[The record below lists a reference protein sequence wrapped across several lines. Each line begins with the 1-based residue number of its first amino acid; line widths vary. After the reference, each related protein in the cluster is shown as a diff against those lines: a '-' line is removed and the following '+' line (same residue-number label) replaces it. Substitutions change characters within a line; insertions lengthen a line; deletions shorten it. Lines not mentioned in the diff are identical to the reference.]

1 MLLRVAFRN
10 LWLHRL
16 RTGIVGGLLLL
27 GTFLVIVGGSIL
39 GAVHGGMER
48 SIVASIAGHLQVYSA
63 DAKDPLALFGQ
74 PGGVESDIGRIPSFK
89 PVKDALSSL
98 PNVRAVVPMG
108 SGMTLLFGGN
118 ALDQKLADLRQAV
131 RDGDEAQITA
141 KAAHV
146 REMVRTLAQD
156 MGHMDGVVETSS
168 EDQEHLAVLKRV
180 NTDAFWEAF
189 RRDPLPN
196 LELLENKIA
205 PLGTRGSVFFLR
217 YIGTDPQ
224 AFAKAFDLFQIVDG
238 QPIPPGQ
245 RGFLFSKR
253 FYERFIKNRVAHT
266 LDKLKEARDDEGK
279 RIATDEKLQT
289 SVAEMGRQYRT
300 ITLDLDTDG
309 AHHVRE
315 VLARELGDEA
325 GAPAAA
331 AGDENPNSPGAG
343 SSASPDQ
350 EDLGAL
356 VQRFL
361 AVDDANFDRRYK
373 LFYDEIA
380 PRITLYRYPVG
391 SSITLT
397 AMSRGGYPRSVRVKV
412 WGTYQFESLE
422 KSQLAGA
429 HHIMDLM
436 TFRQLY
442 GYATPEER
450 AEMDAMR
457 AEVGREVS
465 ADDAEAELFGGDAQL
480 VEDDG
485 AAGEGANNRGF
496 DEFAGTD
503 IAGRRAEALAE
514 QSKPYTQEE
523 LDDGMVLNAAVLL
536 RDPSKLADT
545 KAAIERL
552 SKERGL
558 GIQVVDWNQASGL
571 LGQFTSAIYALFVVL
586 TGIILLVAM
595 AIINNAMVMATME
608 RTREIGTIRAV
619 GGQRGFVLR
628 LFLLETILLSLL
640 FGGLGALLGGAVVAT
655 LNAVGIPATHDVL
668 YFLFAG
674 PALHPTLS
682 AGTVLFALGLVL
694 AVALLATLYPAW
706 LATRIPPVV
715 AMQAKE

>member
-1 MLLRVAFRN
+1 VLLRVAFRN

-39 GAVHGGMER
+39 GAVHDGMER
-48 SIVASIAGHLQVYSA
+48 SIVASVAGHLQVYSA

-89 PVKDALSSL
+89 PVKDALLSL

-118 ALDQKLADLRQAV
+118 ALDQKLAELRQAV
-131 RDGDEAQITA
+131 RDGDAAQIAA

-156 MGHMDGVVETSS
+156 MGHMDGVVEATE
-168 EDQEHLAVLKRV
+168 EDAEHLALLDRV
-180 NTDAFWEAF
+180 NTDAFWDAF

-196 LELLENKIA
+196 LELLENKVA

-224 AFAKAFDLFQIVDG
+224 AFAQAFDLFQIVDG

-266 LDKLKEARDDEGK
+266 LDKIKEARDEEGK

-289 SVAEMGRQYRT
+289 AVAEMGRQYRT
-300 ITLDLDTDG
+300 IALDLDADG
-309 AHHVRE
+309 ARHVRE
-315 VLARELGDEA
+315 VLGRELGAE
-325 GAPAAA
+325 GAE
-331 AGDENPNSPGAG
+331 GD
-343 SSASPDQ
+343 
-350 EDLGAL
+350 DLNTL
-356 VQRFL
+356 IQRFL
-361 AVDDANFDRRYK
+361 AVDDANFDHRYAV
-373 LFYDEIA
+373 FYDEIA
-380 PRITLYRYPVG
+380 PRITLYKYPVG

-442 GYATPEER
+442 GYTTPEER

-457 AEVGREVS
+457 AEVDREVS
-465 ADDAEAELFGGDAQL
+465 ADDAEEALFGGDAEL
-480 VEDDG
+480 VEPGDG
-485 AAGEGANNRGF
+485 DEAQGF

-514 QSKPYTQEE
+514 QAKPYTQEE

-536 RDPSKLADT
+536 RDPERLDDT

-571 LGQFTSAIYALFVVL
+571 LGQFTDAIYALFVIL
-586 TGIILLVAM
+586 TGIIFLVAM

-608 RTREIGTIRAV
+608 RTREIGTMRAI

-628 LFLLETILLSLL
+628 LFLLETVLLGLL
-640 FGGLGALLGGAVVAT
+640 FGGLGALLGGAVVAA
-655 LNAVGIPATHDVL
+655 LHAAGIPATHDVL

-682 AGTVLFALGLVL
+682 VGTVVFALGLVL
-694 AVALLATLYPAW
+694 TVALLATLYPAW